1 MTNTATD
8 RGGGQVIELVAINQA
23 RAHDLLTD
31 VKPGDPAP
39 ALLLSWH
46 DVTAAAAQLWEAL
59 PPTTGADQLLMRRLL
74 AVSLA
79 IQSTLQP
86 RERHLPA
93 DDRLLAIADTYT
105 RAADLLHAGIEHL
118 SPEQADR
125 VRTVVT
131 ATIHFAAHAIRRP
144 AMGYLTE
151 AADRLLGIE
160 QLTGSATGGLYEP
173 RHDSPAVRADQ
184 AMAARIAEWEVQ
196 TFRTLARQPTTA
208 NLYVVAS
215 TEAKLGQLAA
225 TVFTARTVTARHGHD
240 EVTARAIP
248 PLDQATT
255 SWRDLASEWRTMLTG
270 DTARQLDAD
279 LVRAGQRVR
288 RVADQLNPQR
298 PGPADPAYALAFAI
312 DLSRATTV
320 TQNTLAH
327 SAEIARATRDLT
339 TDTNSPLRGQPHH
352 LQDRARQL
360 GDDRI
365 AWVDLRNL
373 NRGQP
378 TPLPEPLRSH
388 IAAICNQIADDSTR
402 ALAASAML
410 DAGPL
415 RGFAARA
422 PELHRHRRRPLPTT
436 DTHTPTPAP
445 RAR

>member
-8 RGGGQVIELVAINQA
+8 HGGGQVTELVAINQA

-31 VKPGDPAP
+31 VKPGDPAR

-74 AVSLA
+74 AVS
-79 IQSTLQP
+79 IQFALQP
-86 RERHLPA
+86 RQRHLPA

-173 RHDSPAVRADQ
+173 RHDSPAARADQ
-184 AMAARIAEWEVQ
+184 AMAARIAEWKVQ

-225 TVFTARTVTARHGHD
+225 TVFNARTVTARHGHD
-240 EVTARAIP
+240 EVNARVIP

-255 SWRDLASEWRTMLTG
+255 SWRDPRTNG
-270 DTARQLDAD
+270 DTCSPATPPASSMPNSSEPANAAATSPISSTGHDPAQPT
-279 LVRAGQRVR
+279 R
-288 RVADQLNPQR
+288 RTRSRSPSTSAEPPRSRRTHSPTPPRSPGN
-298 PGPADPAYALAFAI
+298 PGPHHRHQLVAPRPAPPPPGPSPTTRGRTHRVGRPPRPQQPRQADPLANRSA
-312 DLSRATTV
+312 AT
-320 TQNTLAH
+320 
-327 SAEIARATRDLT
+327 SPPSATR
-339 TDTNSPLRGQPHH
+339 SPNT
-352 LQDRARQL
+352 AR
-360 GDDRI
+360 
-365 AWVDLRNL
+365 V
-373 NRGQP
+373 P
-378 TPLPEPLRSH
+378 
-388 IAAICNQIADDSTR
+388 
-402 ALAASAML
+402 LAASAVL
-410 DAGPL
+410 DAGAV

-422 PELHRHRRRPLPTT
+422 PAPHSHRPRPLPTT
-436 DTHTPTPAP
+436 HAHTPTPAP
-445 RAR
+445 KR